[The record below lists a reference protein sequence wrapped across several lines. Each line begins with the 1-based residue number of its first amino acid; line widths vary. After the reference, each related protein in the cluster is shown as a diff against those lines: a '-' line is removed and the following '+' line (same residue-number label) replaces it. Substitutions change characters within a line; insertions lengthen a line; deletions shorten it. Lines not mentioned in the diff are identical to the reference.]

1 MFVFH
6 LSSAED
12 AKAESGGAGAVG
24 KNLRIDL
31 RARYTT
37 TLEAIVS

>member
-6 LSSAED
+6 LSSAEG
-12 AKAESGGAGAVG
+12 AKARSRGAVR
-24 KNLRIDL
+24 KNVPSDL